1 VRILPYMTDRLLS
14 RLRELSYSRS
24 FSRILFLLLILVGV
38 SIGAQVCADDPRIE
52 FFESKIRPVLA
63 EHCYSCHNSLGQ
75 SDSGLVLD
83 WRGGVIAG
91 SDSGVIVMPGNP
103 ESSKL
108 ISVLKHEIEGLEMPQ
123 GGVKLAD
130 STIAD
135 FEKWIRDG
143 IADPRNTPPTK
154 EQFDAETSWSATF
167 ARRLDWWSLQNIA
180 PMQSEVLN
188 RDDSEHAGNV
198 VGDAIGRDGVV
209 LSPKV
214 IDHFVDQDLKVAGLR
229 RQNRATSEQLVRRL
243 YFNLIGLPP
252 TESELA
258 DGIRKIEHSQGIE
271 GLVDEIISRPEFGEK
286 WARHWMDWIRYAD
299 SHGSEGDPVIDNAWH
314 YRDYLIRA
322 VNQDIP
328 YDQMLREHIAGDL
341 LGDPR
346 INHDLGINESIIA
359 TSHWRMVFHGFFPTD
374 ALDEKV
380 RFIDDQI
387 NVFSKTFLGLTV
399 SCSRCHD
406 HKFDPISQ
414 EDYYA
419 LFALLNNSRPARNV
433 IETPQRQQGDT
444 QRLESLKQ
452 EIRKEVSSQW
462 IEDRDKLVRDLL
474 SRNEFP
480 DRPSPFR
487 RALPM
492 WLSIK
497 QSLANGEDL
506 ESIRQS
512 ISEKRIASGD
522 DAKSWIFAE
531 GQSSSDWTAS
541 GFGLVAN
548 SDGSPRISR
557 PGEFR
562 VAVEGD
568 AIITELLP
576 SGVYS
581 GLLSSKHAARLSSID
596 IPVEA
601 GLQVWGLVRGGGD
614 STLRGVVQD
623 YPRMGGIYPFVKPS
637 NEWRWERIDMTYWDG
652 DSMHIELA
660 HALDTAMPNSD
671 RQRSW
676 FGVREIVLSKE
687 GAPPQSG
694 VRVTDCFESVLVA
707 RFESSLETSLEVA
720 ANRFVDEIIG
730 GIVAWRVGSMT
741 DTQAVLIEEFLHTGL
756 LANRLEQFA
765 AERVKR
771 LELLVAE
778 YRRLESEVMVP
789 TRVPGLE
796 EARGRT
802 QRLYVRGD
810 HKNPSQI
817 VKPRFL
823 SALTREQDNLGF
835 DRLQL
840 AEALL
845 QPDNPLVHRVIANRI
860 WHHLFGR
867 GLVPTPDNLG
877 RLGES
882 PTHRELLD
890 MLVHA
895 FRSNGTS
902 LKAFV
907 KFLVMSETWQADSR
921 PSEEAAQIDPDNR
934 LWSHAMVRRLEAEG
948 IRDSLLRVAGELDQ
962 SQYGPTVSGDSKRRG
977 VYVRVQR
984 NSLDPFL
991 RAFDFPEPFATTG
1004 RRDATNVPAQS
1015 LAMMNDPQVSRLI
1028 DSWAKRMLEG
1038 ENAERSPRERLERMF
1053 VAALGRAPVSKE
1065 VELLERFLED
1075 TRLSIYTRK
1084 EAAIAVKATKEVLQK
1099 QQESW
1104 IEVARERYFQKL
1116 GETPPTRGKVQ
1127 PLVRFDF
1134 EQGLQ
1139 DESGKVTLELWNGA
1153 KVVGGALIVDG
1164 KGYAVSG
1171 SISKL
1176 MEKGP
1181 LSTKTLEAWVQ
1192 VDGLDQRGGGVISVQ
1207 SADGARFDSIVF
1219 GEQMPR
1225 RWMAG
1230 SEFFSRTKPFN
1241 GLEEIEAADRVVH
1254 IAIVYHEDGTIIGYR
1269 DGKPYGM
1276 GYQAGSVQQLGSGD
1290 TILSFGVRHL
1300 PASNGKMFVGKIL
1313 EARLYDLALSH
1324 DDIESSFQSYQHG
1337 FQVSA
1342 VPELLDAQELLE
1354 WQKLGSRWKEFSK
1367 AWESISQDLE
1377 VDPELQALSE
1387 VGRSLFMMKEFLF
1400 IR

>member
-1 VRILPYMTDRLLS
+1 M
-14 RLRELSYSRS
+14 
-24 FSRILFLLLILVGV
+24 VGLA
-38 SIGAQVCADDPRIE
+38 IGTNTYANDPKLE

-75 SDSGLVLD
+75 ADSGLVLD
-83 WRGGVIAG
+83 WRGGIIAG
-91 SDSGVIVMPGNP
+91 SDSGAIVMPGSS
-103 ESSKL
+103 EASKL
-108 ISVLKHEIEGLEMPQ
+108 IAVMKHEIEGLEMPQ
-123 GGVKLAD
+123 GGAKLAP
-130 STIAD
+130 SVIAD

-143 IADPRNTPPTK
+143 IVDPRNTPPTR

-167 ARRLDWWSLQNIA
+167 ARRLDWWSLQKIA
-180 PMQSEVLN
+180 PVQKELLN
-188 RDDSEHAGNV
+188 RLKPENTGSTAGSIIGIDDA
-198 VGDAIGRDGVV
+198 A
-209 LSPKV
+209 LSPKLIDQL
-214 IDHFVDQDLKVAGLR
+214 IDHDLRGAGLT
-229 RQNRATSEQLVRRL
+229 RQKRAKSEQLVRRL
-243 YFNLIGLPP
+243 YHNLIGLPP

-258 DGIRKIEHSQGIE
+258 DGIQRLELPQAIE
-271 GLVDEIISRPEFGEK
+271 GFIDEIISRPEFGEK

-299 SHGSEGDPVIDNAWH
+299 SHGSEGDPAIDNAWQ

-322 VNQDIP
+322 INQDIP

-341 LGDPR
+341 LDDPR
-346 INHDLGINESIIA
+346 LNHDLGINESTLA
-359 TSHWRMVFHGFFPTD
+359 TAHWRMVFHGFFPTD

-387 NVFSKTFLGLTV
+387 NVFSKAFLGLTV

-419 LFALLNNSRPARNV
+419 LFALLNNSRPARSV
-433 IETPQRQQGDT
+433 IDTPQRQQWNAEKL
-444 QRLESLKQ
+444 QSLKQ
-452 EIRKEVSSQW
+452 KIRDEVSSQW
-462 IEDRDKLVRDLL
+462 IEDKEKLVRDLL
-474 SRNEFP
+474 TRNEFP

-487 RALPM
+487 RALPI

-497 QSLANGEDL
+497 QSLARGDGVET
-506 ESIRQS
+506 IRQS
-512 ISEKRIASGD
+512 ISENSIAGGQGTKGWSFD
-522 DAKSWIFAE
+522 E
-531 GQSSSDWTAS
+531 GQSSADWIAS
-541 GFGLVAN
+541 GFGFEAN
-548 SDGSPRISR
+548 KDGSPRISR

-568 AIITELLP
+568 AIISELLP

-596 IPVEA
+596 IPVES
-601 GLQVWGLVRGGGD
+601 GMQLWGLVRGGGD

-623 YPRMGGIYPFVKPS
+623 YPRMGGIYPFVKPGS
-637 NEWRWERIDMTYWDG
+637 EWRWERIDMTYWEG

-676 FGVREIVLSKE
+676 FGVKEIVLSKD
-687 GAPPQSG
+687 GGQPQSG
-694 VRVTDCFESVLVA
+694 LSGTGCFEYALDP
-707 RFESSLETSLEVA
+707 SLETNLEVV
-720 ANRFVDEIIG
+720 ANRFVDEIIK
-730 GIVAWRVGSMT
+730 GIVAWRDGSMT
-741 DTQAVLIEEFLHTGL
+741 DTQAVLIEEILQAGL

-765 AERVKR
+765 AERLKR
-771 LELLVAE
+771 LEPIVAE
-778 YRRLESEVMVP
+778 YRNLEREIISP

-796 EARGRT
+796 EARGRK

-817 VKPRFL
+817 VEPRFL
-823 SALTREQDNLGF
+823 SALTRGQETAGF
-835 DRLQL
+835 DRRQL

-845 QPDNPLVHRVIANRI
+845 QPDNPLVHRVIVNRV

-867 GLVPTPDNLG
+867 GLVPTPDNFG

-882 PTHRELLD
+882 PTNREMLD
-890 MLVHA
+890 TLVHV
-895 FRSNGTS
+895 FRANGTS
-902 LKAFV
+902 LKSFI
-907 KFLVMSETWQADSR
+907 KFLVLSETWQSDSR
-921 PSEEAAQIDPDNR
+921 PSDESTRVDPDNR

-948 IRDSLLRVAGELDQ
+948 IRDSLLRVSGELDQ
-962 SQYGPTVSGDSKRRG
+962 SRYGPTVSGDSNRRG

-1028 DSWAKRMLEG
+1028 NNWAKRMLEG
-1038 ENAERSPRERLERMF
+1038 ENATRSSRERLERMF
-1053 VAALGRAPVSKE
+1053 VAALGRSPLRKE
-1065 VELLERFLED
+1065 VDLLESFLEES
-1075 TRLSIYTRK
+1075 RLSIDARK
-1084 EAAIAVKATKEVLQK
+1084 KAAAEAKANLNALQK
-1099 QQESW
+1099 QKEQW
-1104 IEVARERYFQKL
+1104 IEIARERYFQKI
-1116 GETPPTRGKVQ
+1116 GETPPSRGQVQ

-1134 EQGLQ
+1134 EKGLE
-1139 DESGKVTLELWNGA
+1139 DESGKIALELFNGA
-1153 KVVGGALIVDG
+1153 RLVGGALVVDG

-1176 MEKGP
+1176 MEKSPVSGR
-1181 LSTKTLEAWVQ
+1181 TLEAWVQ
-1192 VDGLDQRGGGVISVQ
+1192 VDGLDQRGGGVISIQ

-1230 SEFFSRTKPFN
+1230 SEFFARTKSFN
-1241 GLEEIEAADRVVH
+1241 GPEEMEAADRVVH
-1254 IAIVYHEDGTIIGYR
+1254 MAIVYQEDGKITGYR
-1269 DGKPYGM
+1269 DGEPYGT
-1276 GYQAGSVQQLGSGD
+1276 GYQSGGVQQLGSGE

-1300 PASNGKMFVGKIL
+1300 PASNGKMFVGKIW
-1313 EARLYDLALSH
+1313 EARLYDRALNHSEV
-1324 DDIESSFQSYQHG
+1324 ESSFLSYQHG
-1337 FQVSA
+1337 FQFSA
-1342 VPELLDAQELLE
+1342 IPELLDAQELGE
-1354 WQKLGSRWKEFSK
+1354 WQKLNARSKELSI
-1367 AWESISQDLE
+1367 AWEAISHDLDA
-1377 VDPELQALSE
+1377 DPELQALSE
-1387 VGRSLFMMKEFLF
+1387 VGRSVFMMKEFLF